1 MAVAKK
7 RLNYVKLKLDVG
19 LFRTDEP
26 IARLAVATRHGE
38 QTAARRRSF
47 NERVTELYQTHNED
61 ARGSPRVAAGAV
73 AVLSSERWHDD
84 GHPAHNTEENP
95 SLVEVK

>member
-1 MAVAKK
+1 M
-7 RLNYVKLKLDVG
+7 KLKLDVG

-26 IARLAVATRHGE
+26 IARLAGATLHEE
-38 QTAARRRSF
+38 QPAARRRSF
-47 NERVTELYQTHNED
+47 TERVTELYQTHNED

-73 AVLSSERWHDD
+73 AVLSSERLRDD
-84 GHPAHNTEENP
+84 GYSGHNTEENP